1 MFWIDIDGTYGL
13 LNGVTMDLLKL
24 IRRRMI
30 FYRGWID
37 CSKEIILFSLVSI

>member
-1 MFWIDIDGTYGL
+1 MFWIDIDGTYGWI
-13 LNGVTMDLLKL
+13 LNGVTLDLLKL

-37 CSKEIILFSLVSI
+37 